1 MLKSLYIKDY
11 AIIDELNIEFNEGF
25 NVFTGETGAGK
36 SIIVGALSYL
46 IRGKADP
53 SVIRSGAEK
62 AIIEGVF
69 SVEEYMKDALNEAE
83 IDYDD
88 DLIVRRVIS
97 RDNRNTIKINQCT
110 VTLNYLI
117 QLFDEHIDIHS
128 QKDSQYL
135 LNKKNHLKL
144 LDQYAG
150 NDQLN
155 EDYQLKYKD
164 YRNAVKEYEELVSHT
179 YNDAELDYYRFDL
192 DELEKAELDLNEEEE
207 LQKKENR
214 YKSAEKYI
222 TSLNNALSLFDDDG
236 GIKEK
241 LSILTK
247 EISIEDDTVEQ
258 VRQNIQ
264 NLYYSL
270 DDEIEKL
277 RSILGEF
284 SDEDLNIEWI
294 EERLYLYSRLK
305 RKHGLDTEGLIAKK
319 NELKQKIAFF
329 EDRDFVLNEKKQEID
344 RLYALAME
352 AAQKLH
358 DSRENK
364 AKELENNIIS
374 QTEDLMLNN
383 VRFHIQFD
391 ETELTQNGIDDVEF
405 YISLNKGEELKPL
418 RNVASGGEISRLMLA
433 LKTVFTSLSDTTMVI
448 FDEIDTGVSGKTALA
463 IGQKM
468 AEISRNTQVLT
479 ITHLAAVA
487 ACADVHFYIYKQDD
501 ELNSKTGIRKLSH
514 DEIINELAFIS
525 STDNSESAIK
535 AAEELYS
542 TAQESV
548 GR

>member
-53 SVIRSGAEK
+53 SIIRSGSEK
-62 AIIEGVF
+62 AVIEGVF

-135 LNKKNHLKL
+135 LNRKNHLRL

-150 NDQLN
+150 NEKLN
-155 EDYQLKYKD
+155 ADYRLKYEDY
-164 YRNAVKEYEELVSHT
+164 RRAAKEYEELVSHT

-192 DELEKAELDLNEEEE
+192 DELEKAQLDLNEEED

-222 TSLNNALSLFDDDG
+222 SSLSNALSLFDDDG

-247 EISIEDDTVEQ
+247 EISIEDDTIEQ

-270 DDEIEKL
+270 DDEVEKL

-329 EDRDFVLNEKKQEID
+329 EDRDYVLNEKKQEID
-344 RLYALAME
+344 RLYALVLE
-352 AAQKLH
+352 AGQKLH
-358 DSRENK
+358 DSRESK
-364 AKELENNIIS
+364 ARELENRIIA

-383 VRFHIQFD
+383 VRFAIQF
-391 ETELTQNGIDDVEF
+391 EKTEPTVNGIDDVEF

-468 AEISRNTQVLT
+468 AEISRKTQVLT

-501 ELNSKTGIRKLSH
+501 EANSKTGIRKLSH

-535 AAEELYS
+535 AAEELYQ

>member
-53 SVIRSGAEK
+53 SIIRSGSEK
-62 AIIEGVF
+62 AVIEGVF

-135 LNKKNHLKL
+135 LNRKNHLRL

-150 NDQLN
+150 NEKLN
-155 EDYQLKYKD
+155 ADYRLKYEDY
-164 YRNAVKEYEELVSHT
+164 RRATKEYEELVSHT

-192 DELEKAELDLNEEEE
+192 DELEKAQLDLNEEED

-222 TSLNNALSLFDDDG
+222 SSLSNALSLFDDDG

-247 EISIEDDTVEQ
+247 EISIEDDTIEQ

-270 DDEIEKL
+270 DDEVEKL

-329 EDRDFVLNEKKQEID
+329 EDRDYVLNEKKQKID
-344 RLYALAME
+344 RLYALVLDAG
-352 AAQKLH
+352 QKLH
-358 DSRENK
+358 DSRESK
-364 AKELENNIIS
+364 ARELENRIIA

-383 VRFHIQFD
+383 VRFAIQF
-391 ETELTQNGIDDVEF
+391 EKTEPTVNGIDDVEF

-468 AEISRNTQVLT
+468 AEISRKTQVLT

-501 ELNSKTGIRKLSH
+501 EANSKTGIRKLSH

-535 AAEELYS
+535 AAEELYQ

>member
-53 SVIRSGAEK
+53 SIIRSGSEK
-62 AIIEGVF
+62 SIIEGVF

-135 LNKKNHLKL
+135 LNRKNHLKL

-150 NDQLN
+150 NENLN
-155 EDYQLKYKD
+155 ADYRLKYDD
-164 YRNAVKEYEELVSHT
+164 YRKAAKEYEELVSHT

-192 DELEKAELDLNEEEE
+192 DELEKAQLDLNEEEE
-207 LQKKENR
+207 LHKKENR

-222 TSLNNALSLFDDDG
+222 SSLTNALSLFDDDG

-241 LSILTK
+241 LSVLTK
-247 EISIEDDTVEQ
+247 EISIEDDTIEQ

-270 DDEIEKL
+270 DDEVEKL

-329 EDRDFVLNEKKQEID
+329 EDRDYVLNEKKQEID
-344 RLYALAME
+344 RLYALVME
-352 AAQKLH
+352 AGQKLH
-358 DSRENK
+358 DSRESK
-364 AKELENNIIS
+364 ARELESRIIS

-383 VRFHIQFD
+383 VRFAIQF
-391 ETELTQNGIDDVEF
+391 EQTEPTVNGIDDVEF

-468 AEISRNTQVLT
+468 AEISRKTQVLT

-501 ELNSKTGIRKLSH
+501 EANSKTGIRKLSH
-514 DEIINELAFIS
+514 DEIINELAYIS
-525 STDNSESAIK
+525 STDNSESAMK
-535 AAEELYS
+535 AAEELYQ

>member
-11 AIIDELNIEFNEGF
+11 AIIDELNIEFSDGF

-53 SVIRSGAEK
+53 SIIRSGAEK
-62 AIIEGVF
+62 AVIEGVF
-69 SVEEYMKDALNEAE
+69 SVEEYMKNALKEAE
-83 IDYDD
+83 IDYDE

-97 RDNRNTIKINQCT
+97 RDNRNTIRINQCT

-135 LNKKNHLKL
+135 LNRKNHLKL

-150 NDQLN
+150 NGEPDT
-155 EDYQLKYKD
+155 DYHLKYKE
-164 YRNAVKEYEELVSHT
+164 YRNAVKEYEDLVSHT

-192 DELEKAELDLNEEEE
+192 DELEKAELDPNEEEE

-222 TSLNNALSLFDDDG
+222 NSLNNALSLFDDDG

-247 EISIEDDTVEQ
+247 EISIEDDTIEE

-319 NELKQKIAFF
+319 NDLKQKIAFF

-344 RLYALAME
+344 RLYATAME

-358 DSRENK
+358 DSRESK
-364 AKELENNIIS
+364 AKELENNIVS

-383 VRFHIQFD
+383 VRFAIQF
-391 ETELTQNGIDDVEF
+391 EKSELTGNGFDDVEF

-463 IGQKM
+463 VGQKM

-501 ELNSKTGIRKLSH
+501 EMNSKTGIRKLSH

-525 STDNSESAIK
+525 STDNSEPAIK
-535 AAEELYS
+535 AAQELYR

>member
-53 SVIRSGAEK
+53 SIIRSGSEK
-62 AIIEGVF
+62 AVIEGVF

-135 LNKKNHLKL
+135 LNRKNHLRL

-150 NDQLN
+150 NEKLN
-155 EDYQLKYKD
+155 ADYRLKYEDY
-164 YRNAVKEYEELVSHT
+164 RRAAKEYEELVSHT

-192 DELEKAELDLNEEEE
+192 DELEKAQLDLNEEEE

-222 TSLNNALSLFDDDG
+222 SSLSNALSLFDDDG

-247 EISIEDDTVEQ
+247 EISIEDDTIEQ

-329 EDRDFVLNEKKQEID
+329 EDRDYVLNEKKQKID
-344 RLYALAME
+344 RLYALVLDAG
-352 AAQKLH
+352 QKLH
-358 DSRENK
+358 DSRESK
-364 AKELENNIIS
+364 ARELENRIIA

-383 VRFHIQFD
+383 VRFAIQF
-391 ETELTQNGIDDVEF
+391 EKTEPTVNGIDDVEF

-468 AEISRNTQVLT
+468 AEISRKTQVLT

-501 ELNSKTGIRKLSH
+501 EANSKTGIRKLSH

-535 AAEELYS
+535 AAEELYQ

>member
-46 IRGKADP
+46 IRGKADA
-53 SVIRSGAEK
+53 SIIRSGSEK

-69 SVEEYMKDALNEAE
+69 SVEEYMKDALKEAE

-88 DLIVRRVIS
+88 NLIVRRVIS

-135 LNKKNHLKL
+135 LNRKNHLKL

-150 NDQLN
+150 NEILKA
-155 EDYQLKYKD
+155 DYRLKYDD
-164 YRNAVKEYEELVSHT
+164 YRKAAKEYEELVSHT

-192 DELEKAELDLNEEEE
+192 DELEKAQLDLNEEEE

-222 TSLNNALSLFDDDG
+222 SSLTNALSLFDDDG

-241 LSILTK
+241 LSVLTK
-247 EISIEDDTVEQ
+247 EISIEDDTIEQ

-270 DDEIEKL
+270 DDEMEKL

-329 EDRDFVLNEKKQEID
+329 EDRDYVLNEKKQEID
-344 RLYALAME
+344 RLYALVME
-352 AAQKLH
+352 AGQKLH
-358 DSRENK
+358 DSRESK
-364 AKELENNIIS
+364 ARELESRIIA

-383 VRFHIQFD
+383 VRFAIQF
-391 ETELTQNGIDDVEF
+391 EQTEPTVNGIDDVEF
-405 YISLNKGEELKPL
+405 YISLNKGEELKLL

-468 AEISRNTQVLT
+468 AEISRKTQVLT

-501 ELNSKTGIRKLSH
+501 EVNSKTGIRKLSH
-514 DEIINELAFIS
+514 DEIINELAYIS
-525 STDNSESAIK
+525 STDNSESAMK
-535 AAEELYS
+535 AAEELYQ

>member
-11 AIIDELNIEFNEGF
+11 AIIDELNIDFNEGF

-53 SVIRSGAEK
+53 SIIRSGAEK
-62 AIIEGVF
+62 AVIEGVF
-69 SVEEYMKDALNEAE
+69 SVEDYMKESLNEAG
-83 IDYDD
+83 IDCEE

-97 RDNRNTIKINQCT
+97 RDNRNAIKINQCT

-144 LDQYAG
+144 LDQYACN
-150 NDQLN
+150 NDLN
-155 EDYQLKYKD
+155 REYQVRYRN
-164 YRNAVKEYEELVSHT
+164 YRNAEKEYEELVNHT

-207 LQKKENR
+207 LQKKEMR

-222 TSLNNALSLFDDDG
+222 TSLGNALSLYDEDG

-241 LSILTK
+241 LNMLTK
-247 EISIEDDTVEQ
+247 EISIDDDAIGEIKG
-258 VRQNIQ
+258 NIQ

-277 RSILGEF
+277 RSILDEF

-305 RKHGLDTEGLIAKK
+305 RKHGLDTEGLVAKK
-319 NELKQKIAFF
+319 NDLRKKISFY
-329 EDRDFVLNEKKQEID
+329 EDREFVLNEKQKELEQ
-344 RLYALAME
+344 LKAMALE

-358 DSRENK
+358 DSRSQK
-364 AKELENNIIS
+364 AKELEKDITV

-383 VRFHIQFD
+383 VKFVIRFD
-391 ETELTQNGIDDVEF
+391 ETDLTGNGIDDVEF

-433 LKTVFTSLSDTTMVI
+433 LKTVFTSLSGTTMVI
-448 FDEIDTGVSGKTALA
+448 FDEIDTGVSGKTGLA

-468 AEISRNTQVLT
+468 AEISRNTQVLA

-487 ACADVHFYIYKQDD
+487 ACADVHFYIYKEDD
-501 ELNSKTGIRKLSH
+501 EQNSKTGIRKLSY

-535 AAEELYS
+535 AAEELYH

>member
-247 EISIEDDTVEQ
+247 EISMEDDTIEQ

-344 RLYALAME
+344 RLYAIAME

-535 AAEELYS
+535 AAEELYQ

>member
-25 NVFTGETGAGK
+25 NVFTGETSAGK

-53 SVIRSGAEK
+53 SIIRSGSEK
-62 AIIEGVF
+62 AVIEGVF

-135 LNKKNHLKL
+135 LNRKNHLRL

-150 NDQLN
+150 NEKLN
-155 EDYQLKYKD
+155 ADYRLKYEDY
-164 YRNAVKEYEELVSHT
+164 RRAAKEYEELVSHT

-192 DELEKAELDLNEEEE
+192 DELEKAQLDLNEEED

-222 TSLNNALSLFDDDG
+222 SSLSNALSLFDDDG

-247 EISIEDDTVEQ
+247 EISIEDDTIEQ

-329 EDRDFVLNEKKQEID
+329 EDRDYVLNEKKQEID
-344 RLYALAME
+344 RLYALVLE
-352 AAQKLH
+352 AGQKLH
-358 DSRENK
+358 DSRESK
-364 AKELENNIIS
+364 ARELENRIIA

-383 VRFHIQFD
+383 VRFAIQF
-391 ETELTQNGIDDVEF
+391 EKTEPTVNGIDDVEF

-468 AEISRNTQVLT
+468 AEISRKTQVLT

-501 ELNSKTGIRKLSH
+501 EANSKTGIRKLSH

-535 AAEELYS
+535 AAEELYQ

>member
-46 IRGKADP
+46 IRGKADA
-53 SVIRSGAEK
+53 SIIRSGSEK

-69 SVEEYMKDALNEAE
+69 SVEEYMKDALKEAE

-88 DLIVRRVIS
+88 NLIVRRVIS

-135 LNKKNHLKL
+135 LNRKNHLKL

-150 NDQLN
+150 NEILKA
-155 EDYQLKYKD
+155 DYRLKYDD
-164 YRNAVKEYEELVSHT
+164 YRKAAKEYEELVSHT

-192 DELEKAELDLNEEEE
+192 DELEKAQLDLNEEEE

-222 TSLNNALSLFDDDG
+222 SSLTNALSLFDDDG

-241 LSILTK
+241 LSVLTK
-247 EISIEDDTVEQ
+247 EISIEDDTIEQ

-270 DDEIEKL
+270 DDEMEKL

-329 EDRDFVLNEKKQEID
+329 EDRDYVLNEKKQEID
-344 RLYALAME
+344 RLYALVME
-352 AAQKLH
+352 AGQKLH
-358 DSRENK
+358 DSRESK
-364 AKELENNIIS
+364 ARELESRIIA

-383 VRFHIQFD
+383 VRFAIQF
-391 ETELTQNGIDDVEF
+391 EQTEPTVTGIDDVEF
-405 YISLNKGEELKPL
+405 YISLNKGEELKLL

-468 AEISRNTQVLT
+468 AEISRKTQVLT

-501 ELNSKTGIRKLSH
+501 EVNSKTGIRKLSH
-514 DEIINELAFIS
+514 DEIINELAYIS
-525 STDNSESAIK
+525 STDNSESAMK
-535 AAEELYS
+535 AAEELYQ

>member
-53 SVIRSGAEK
+53 SIIRSGSEK

-135 LNKKNHLKL
+135 LNRKNHLKL

-150 NDQLN
+150 NENLKA
-155 EDYQLKYKD
+155 DYRLKYDD
-164 YRNAVKEYEELVSHT
+164 YRKAAKEYEELVSHT

-192 DELEKAELDLNEEEE
+192 DELEKAQLDLNEEEE

-222 TSLNNALSLFDDDG
+222 SSLTNALSLFDDDG

-241 LSILTK
+241 LSVLTK
-247 EISIEDDTVEQ
+247 EISIEDDTIEQ

-270 DDEIEKL
+270 DDEMEKL

-329 EDRDFVLNEKKQEID
+329 EDRDYVLNEKKQEID
-344 RLYALAME
+344 RLYTLVME
-352 AAQKLH
+352 AGQKLH
-358 DSRENK
+358 DSRESK
-364 AKELENNIIS
+364 ARELESRIIA

-383 VRFHIQFD
+383 VRFAIQF
-391 ETELTQNGIDDVEF
+391 EQTEPTANGIDDVEF

-468 AEISRNTQVLT
+468 AEISRKTQVLT

-501 ELNSKTGIRKLSH
+501 EANSKTGIRKLSH
-514 DEIINELAFIS
+514 DEIINELAYIS
-525 STDNSESAIK
+525 STDNSESAMK
-535 AAEELYS
+535 AAEELYQ

>member
-11 AIIDELNIEFNEGF
+11 AIIDELNIDFDEGF

-53 SVIRSGAEK
+53 SSIRTGAEK
-62 AIIEGVF
+62 AVVEGVF
-69 SVEEYMKDALNEAE
+69 SVEEYMKEALDEAE
-83 IDYDD
+83 IDYED

-97 RDNRNTIKINQCT
+97 RDNRNSIKINQYT

-117 QLFDEHIDIHS
+117 QLFNEHIDIHS

-144 LDQYAG
+144 LDQYAD
-150 NDQLN
+150 NDALN
-155 EDYQLKYKD
+155 KEYRLRYEA

-192 DELEKAELDLNEEEE
+192 DELENAQLDLNEEEE
-207 LQKKENR
+207 LQKKEHR

-222 TSLNNALSLFDDDG
+222 SSLSKALSLYDQDG

-270 DDEIEKL
+270 DDEVEKL

-319 NELKQKIAFF
+319 NDLKQKIAFF
-329 EDRDFVLNEKKQEID
+329 EDRDYVLNEKKREID
-344 RLYALAME
+344 ELQARAME
-352 AAQKLH
+352 TAQKLH
-358 DSRENK
+358 DSRADK
-364 AKELENNIIS
+364 ARKLEGDIVS

-383 VRFHIQFD
+383 VRFDIRFQ
-391 ETELTQNGIDDVEF
+391 ETDLSINGIDDVEF

-463 IGQKM
+463 VGQKM
-468 AEISRNTQVLT
+468 AEISKNTQVLT

-487 ACADVHFYIYKQDD
+487 ACADAHFYIYKADN
-501 ELNSKTGIRKLSH
+501 EENSRTGIRRLSL

-535 AAEELYS
+535 AAEELYQ
-542 TAQESV
+542 TAQESI

>member
-11 AIIDELNIEFNEGF
+11 AIIDELNIDFDEGF

-53 SVIRSGAEK
+53 SIIRTGAEK
-62 AIIEGVF
+62 AVVEGVF
-69 SVEEYMKDALNEAE
+69 SVEEYMKEALDEAE
-83 IDYDD
+83 IDYED

-97 RDNRNTIKINQCT
+97 RDNRNSIKINQCT

-117 QLFDEHIDIHS
+117 QLFNEHIDIHS

-144 LDQYAG
+144 LDQYAD
-150 NDQLN
+150 NDALN
-155 EDYQLKYKD
+155 KEYRLRYEA

-192 DELEKAELDLNEEEE
+192 DELENAQLDLNEEEE
-207 LQKKENR
+207 LQKKEHR

-222 TSLNNALSLFDDDG
+222 SSLSGALSLYDQDG

-270 DDEIEKL
+270 DDEVEKL

-319 NELKQKIAFF
+319 NDLKQKIAFF
-329 EDRDFVLNEKKQEID
+329 EDRDYVLNEKKREID
-344 RLYALAME
+344 ELQARAME
-352 AAQKLH
+352 TAQKLH
-358 DSRENK
+358 DSRADK
-364 AKELENNIIS
+364 ARKLEGDIVS

-383 VRFHIQFD
+383 VRFDIRFQ
-391 ETELTQNGIDDVEF
+391 ETDLSINGIDDVEF

-463 IGQKM
+463 VGQKM
-468 AEISRNTQVLT
+468 AEISKNTQVLT

-487 ACADVHFYIYKQDD
+487 ACADAHFYIYKADN
-501 ELNSKTGIRKLSH
+501 EENSRTGIRRLSL

-535 AAEELYS
+535 AAEELYQ
-542 TAQESV
+542 TAQESI

>member
-53 SVIRSGAEK
+53 SIIRSGSEK
-62 AIIEGVF
+62 AVIEGVF

-135 LNKKNHLKL
+135 LNRKNHLRL

-150 NDQLN
+150 NEKLN
-155 EDYQLKYKD
+155 ADYRLKYEDY
-164 YRNAVKEYEELVSHT
+164 RRAAKEYEELVSHT

-192 DELEKAELDLNEEEE
+192 DELEKAQLDLNEEED

-222 TSLNNALSLFDDDG
+222 SSLSNALSLFDDDG

-247 EISIEDDTVEQ
+247 EISIEDDTIEQ

-329 EDRDFVLNEKKQEID
+329 EDRDYVLNEKKQEID
-344 RLYALAME
+344 RLYALVLE
-352 AAQKLH
+352 AGQKLH
-358 DSRENK
+358 DSRESK
-364 AKELENNIIS
+364 ARELENRIIA

-383 VRFHIQFD
+383 VRFAIQF
-391 ETELTQNGIDDVEF
+391 EKTEPTVNGIDDVEF

-468 AEISRNTQVLT
+468 AEISRKTQVLT

-501 ELNSKTGIRKLSH
+501 EANSKTGIRKLSH

-535 AAEELYS
+535 AAEELYQ